1 MKEVYDSNFRGD
13 VLYNVAE
20 TGKYNFKN
28 QRKLFKAVLY
38 GASEC
43 LQCIAELLYLPCK
56 V

>member
-20 TGKYNFKN
+20 TGKYKKN
-28 QRKLFKAVLY
+28 IKESFLKLYY
-38 GASEC
+38 GGSGC
-43 LQCIAELLYLPCK
+43 IKCIAEFLYLPCK